1 MKYNALFEIFE
12 KSGKICNCPLLQII
26 GAALRDEIKV
36 ELAINNSVQIMSE
49 MCRKTE
55 WEQQKWS
62 NILLDIQ

>member
-1 MKYNALFEIFE
+1 MPYLKFL

-49 MCRKTE
+49 MCRKTLV
-55 WEQQKWS
+55 QHFIRHTMKV
-62 NILLDIQ
+62 